1 MEVIMNF
8 LNEYGILSAII
19 TAIASALGI
28 LAKKIYNKTIGQKIS
43 ENTKKDVAELVV
55 KYVEQVYKDIHGEEK
70 LQKALEAFS
79 EMLGEKGIMISDLEM
94 RVLLEAALAEFNKA
108 FNKAGNSA
116 DKRAELP
123 EDLTDQL
130 EVSEETSAE
139 RVC

>member
-28 LAKKIYNKTIGQKIS
+28 IAKTIYNKTIGRKIS

-55 KYVEQVYKDIHGEEK
+55 KYIEQVYKDIHGEEK

-79 EMLGEKGIMISDLEM
+79 EMLGEKGITISDLEM
-94 RVLLEAALAEFNKA
+94 RVLLEAALAEFNNA
-108 FNKAGNSA
+108 FSKAGKGNENDEMEEEMTEA
-116 DKRAELP
+116 T
-123 EDLTDQL
+123 EDGPIR
-130 EVSEETSAE
+130 ES
-139 RVC
+139 

>member
-94 RVLLEAALAEFNKA
+94 RVLLEAALAEFNNA
-108 FNKAGNSA
+108 FNKAGGSD
-116 DKRAELP
+116 DKGTELP
-123 EDLTDQL
+123 EDFSDQL

-139 RVC
+139 MMC